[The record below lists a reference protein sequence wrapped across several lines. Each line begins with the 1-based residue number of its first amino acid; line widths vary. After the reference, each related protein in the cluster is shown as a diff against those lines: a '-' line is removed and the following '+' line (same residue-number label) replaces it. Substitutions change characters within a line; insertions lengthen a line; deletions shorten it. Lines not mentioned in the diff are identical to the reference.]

1 MKTQGFKIIPPPPL
15 NVPHNFSVKHSFA
28 FTLIELM
35 SVITI
40 IGILVTVGLP
50 AYREYAYNAKLAEGY
65 LSVDAVNK
73 AQITFFNAHGG
84 FICECPTPET
94 FVGIKSSPIDTAERW
109 RVLDMPLDPSNLSYF
124 GVGTLHA
131 GWDSDGNTRCLIL
144 EDEDDLEPVW
154 DRGGCYNNID
164 TPIDLGKVI
173 HPETRF
179 PCESGFVFSDFQ
191 SLNRQIAF
199 TSASNNLKGEVG
211 KCTVMFQTVIAD
223 NDDVRTGPMI
233 TIRE

>member
-1 MKTQGFKIIPPPPL
+1 MAT
-15 NVPHNFSVKHSFA
+15 
-28 FTLIELM
+28 
-35 SVITI
+35 
-40 IGILVTVGLP
+40 P
-50 AYREYAYNAKLAEGY
+50 AYREYAYNTKLAEGY
-65 LSVDAVNK
+65 LSVGAVNK

-84 FICECPTPET
+84 FIGDFSTPAT
-94 FVGIKSSPIDTAERW
+94 FVGIKSSPIDTVKSW
-109 RVLDMPLDPSNLSYF
+109 RALDMPLDPSNLSYF
-124 GVGTLHA
+124 GVGTLHT
-131 GWDSDGNTRCLIL
+131 GWDSDGNTRCLVQ
-144 EDEDDLEPVW
+144 EDENDLEPVW
-154 DRGGCYNNID
+154 DRGGCSNDID
-164 TPIDLGKVI
+164 TPIALGKVI